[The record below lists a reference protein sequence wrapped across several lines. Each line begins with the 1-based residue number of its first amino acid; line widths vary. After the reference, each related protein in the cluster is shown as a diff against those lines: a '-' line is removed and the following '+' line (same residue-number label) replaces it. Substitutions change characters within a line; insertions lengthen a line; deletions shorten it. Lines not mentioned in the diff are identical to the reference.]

1 MRGVSNIIMVNKV
14 FLEIITKYKYSKE
27 EGESKERKNSIMYV
41 NAPIL
46 YMYTK
51 NYKWLVRSFLKVYYY
66 LDI

>member
-1 MRGVSNIIMVNKV
+1 MRGVSNIMVKEV
-14 FLEIITKYKYSKE
+14 FLEIITKYSKE

-51 NYKWLVRSFLKVYYY
+51 NYKWLVRSLLKVYYY